1 MKYINSIIAALA
13 LSAPALTASPM
24 PEKADKL
31 ASNTVVAQFLD
42 LQDIPCRHLTA
53 DCPNNCD
60 HATKVARFRVR
71 QNENYD
77 KCGEYGDDKIEAG
90 SIMMVDVKKPTPGQD
105 DAAVFALID
114 SLKPGD
120 TVRLTQTHYYGEID
134 GCLTPFRPITAAEK
148 VEKKDRVPAT
158 PAAPGGQYPVMP
170 LAK

>member
-1 MKYINSIIAALA
+1 MKYLIAALA
-13 LSAPALTASPM
+13 LCAPVLSASPL
-24 PEKADKL
+24 PQQAEKL
-31 ASNTVVAQFLD
+31 ASNTVVAHFLD
-42 LQDIPCRHLTA
+42 LQEIPCRHLTA
-53 DCPNNCD
+53 DCPDNCD

-71 QNENYD
+71 INESYE
-77 KCGEYGDDKIEAG
+77 KTGQYGDDKIAAG

-105 DAAVFALID
+105 DAAFFALID
-114 SLKPGD
+114 TLKPGD

-148 VEKKDRVPAT
+148 VEKKDRVPAI